1 MMRRWFGVL
10 ACGALLLS
18 AGCDEE
24 TIPRGA
30 VVGNPAPAFEASDL
44 QNRPVALTDHEG
56 RLVLLNVWATW
67 CPPCRDEIPAL
78 QELHET
84 HVAAGLDVV
93 GVSIDSRG
101 ERDNVGI
108 FAARYGVTY
117 PIWLDPAERVT
128 SVFRTQGVPTTF
140 LIGRDGTVL
149 WRHVGPV
156 TADHPELNRLITE
169 NL

>member
-1 MMRRWFGVL
+1 MMWRGVGTL
-10 ACGALLLS
+10 ACAAMLLLT
-18 AGCDEE
+18 GCDEQ

-30 VVGNPAPAFEASDL
+30 VVGNPAPEFAASDL
-44 QNRPVALTDHEG
+44 QDRPVSLADHQG

-78 QELHET
+78 QELHER
-84 HVAAGLDVV
+84 HVAGGLDVV

-101 ERDNVGI
+101 ERDNVGA
-108 FAARYGVTY
+108 FAGRFGVTY
-117 PIWLDPAERVT
+117 PIWLDPSERVT

-156 TADHPELNRLITE
+156 TADHPELNRLISE